1 MTAIQ
6 PNKTLSWMEKLTL
19 LLGRPPIMEGV
30 DENIKWMKLG
40 SREESAK
47 DLFMGCIKQPKDK
60 AKAKK
65 LGLI

>member
-1 MTAIQ
+1 MTAIK
-6 PNKTLSWMEKLTL
+6 PKDSLKWMEKLAL

-30 DENIKWMKLG
+30 DENAKWMKLD

-65 LGLI
+65 LGLL